1 MAFKLKNTPEKMF
14 HKAEGQ
20 VQQPQLPG
28 LKEEGSYA
36 GNPDGAG
43 KYGKNPDAAGKIL
56 PIVPTALGVAGAYLG
71 KKIYDKGKQMYDDY
85 QSGKKAR
92 TSSQKSGGASSE
104 NASTKKSSGTYESAK
119 KNNPN
124 LDNLIKTRNSS
135 KKGTQAYVDAQNAIN
150 KAYGSSKVHKV
161 SQPSSQGTESTTPK
175 TTTPKVDAKPA
186 EVKKAPATT
195 EAKAPKKE
203 TSIKAGKLRA
213 KGEAAL
219 ESGNVK
225 KAQRMR
231 KRYDRK
237 TARDNK
243 KAARQENRAN
253 KKAARQE
260 KRQAIK
266 SKREEI
272 RAIRKGGSSPA
283 QKKYCKK

>member
-1 MAFKLKNTPEKMF
+1 MAFKLKNSPEKMF

-36 GNPDGAG
+36 GNPEGAG
-43 KYGKNPDAAGKIL
+43 KYGKNPDAAGQKVFGFSPGLAARVALKAAKYFGKSPVSGAGSKGSSDTSKKETSNNSTSKPAKGSSTKITGAMGSDL
-56 PIVPTALGVAGAYLG
+56 RKQQYDAKGWKYDHTIAGDHEGAY
-71 KKIYDKGKQMYDDY
+71 KK
-85 QSGKKAR
+85 
-92 TSSQKSGGASSE
+92 
-104 NASTKKSSGTYESAK
+104 
-119 KNNPN
+119 P
-124 LDNLIKTRNSS
+124 S
-135 KKGTQAYVDAQNAIN
+135 K
-150 KAYGSSKVHKV
+150 
-161 SQPSSQGTESTTPK
+161 STTPK
-175 TTTPKVDAKPA
+175 TDTTPKVDTKP
-186 EVKKAPATT
+186 KTDTTPKADTT
-195 EAKAPKKE
+195 TKTPKKE

-243 KAARQENRAN
+243 KADR
-253 KKAARQE
+253 KA

-266 SKREEI
+266 N
-272 RAIRKGGSSPA
+272 IRKGNTPDYSGSPA
-283 QKKYCKK
+283 QKKSCSYKS

>member
-36 GNPDGAG
+36 GNPDSAG
-43 KYGKNPDAAGKIL
+43 KYGKNPDAAGKYSPVGFGPYL
-56 PIVPTALGVAGAYLG
+56 GARLAMKAAKYFMKSPTSGAGSKGSSDTSKKETSNNSTSKPAKGSSTKITGAMGSDLRKQQYDAKGWKYDHTIAGDHEGAY
-71 KKIYDKGKQMYDDY
+71 KK
-85 QSGKKAR
+85 
-92 TSSQKSGGASSE
+92 
-104 NASTKKSSGTYESAK
+104 
-119 KNNPN
+119 P
-124 LDNLIKTRNSS
+124 S
-135 KKGTQAYVDAQNAIN
+135 K
-150 KAYGSSKVHKV
+150 
-161 SQPSSQGTESTTPK
+161 STTPK
-175 TTTPKVDAKPA
+175 TDTTPKVDTKP
-186 EVKKAPATT
+186 KTDTTPKADTT
-195 EAKAPKKE
+195 TKTPKKE
-203 TSIKAGKLRA
+203 TSAKAAKLRA

-243 KAARQENRAN
+243 KADR
-253 KKAARQE
+253 KA

-266 SKREEI
+266 N
-272 RAIRKGGSSPA
+272 IRKGNTPDYSGSPA
-283 QKKYCKK
+283 QKKSCSYKS

>member
-43 KYGKNPDAAGKIL
+43 KYGENPSAAGKIL

-71 KKIYDKGKQMYDDY
+71 KKIYNKGKQMYSDY
-85 QSGKKAR
+85 QAGKKAR
-92 TSSQKSGGASSE
+92 TGSSNLPDVSSSGPKKPGT
-104 NASTKKSSGTYESAK
+104 NAGTYESAK

-124 LDNLIKTRNSS
+124 LDSLIKTRNSS

-161 SQPSSQGTESTTPK
+161 SQPSQSTKSTTPK

-243 KAARQENRAN
+243 KAARQE
-253 KKAARQE
+253 

-266 SKREEI
+266 SKRDEI
-272 RAIRKGGSSPA
+272 KAIRKGGSSPA
-283 QKKYCKK
+283 QKKSCSYK

>member
-43 KYGKNPDAAGKIL
+43 KYGKNPDAAGQKL
-56 PIVPTALGVAGAYLG
+56 FGFGPGLGAKLAKYFVKYPISGAG
-71 KKIYDKGKQMYDDY
+71 
-85 QSGKKAR
+85 S
-92 TSSQKSGGASSE
+92 
-104 NASTKKSSGTYESAK
+104 KSSGNTNKKETSNNTTSNNTTSKPAK
-119 KNNPN
+119 
-124 LDNLIKTRNSS
+124 
-135 KKGTQAYVDAQNAIN
+135 
-150 KAYGSSKVHKV
+150 GSSTKITGAMGSDLRKQQYDAKGWKYDHTIAGDHEGAYKK
-161 SQPSSQGTESTTPK
+161 PSKSTTPK
-175 TTTPKVDAKPA
+175 TDTTPKVDTKP
-186 EVKKAPATT
+186 KTDTTPKADTT
-195 EAKAPKKE
+195 TKTPKKE
-203 TSIKAGKLRA
+203 TSAKAAKLRQ

-243 KAARQENRAN
+243 KADR
-253 KKAARQE
+253 KA

-266 SKREEI
+266 N
-272 RAIRKGGSSPA
+272 IRKGNTPDYSGSPA
-283 QKKYCKK
+283 QKKSCSYK

>member
-1 MAFKLKNTPEKMF
+1 MAFKLKNSPEKMF

-43 KYGKNPDAAGKIL
+43 KYGKNPEAAGKVSTFPFL
-56 PIVPTALGVAGAYLG
+56 PIAGAIVKGVMSARG
-71 KKIYDKGKQMYDDY
+71 KSGKSYGGRRHDQRKAELERINKGKN
-85 QSGKKAR
+85 SSSNNSSSNNSSSNNS
-92 TSSQKSGGASSE
+92 TSKPAKGS
-104 NASTKKSSGTYESAK
+104 STKITGAIGSDLRKQQYDAK
-119 KNNPN
+119 GWKYDHTIAGDHEGAYKKP
-124 LDNLIKTRNSS
+124 S
-135 KKGTQAYVDAQNAIN
+135 K
-150 KAYGSSKVHKV
+150 
-161 SQPSSQGTESTTPK
+161 STTPK
-175 TTTPKVDAKPA
+175 TDTTPKVDTKPKTDTTPKA
-186 EVKKAPATT
+186 DTTVKT
-195 EAKAPKKE
+195 PKKE
-203 TSIKAGKLRA
+203 TSPQAAKLRA

-225 KAQRMR
+225 KAQRLR

-243 KAARQENRAN
+243 KADR
-253 KKAARQE
+253 KA

-266 SKREEI
+266 N
-272 RAIRKGGSSPA
+272 IRKGNTPDYSGSPA